1 MSHSHAQALAHI
13 THRGATWLRGRQS
26 QLYQPKL
33 KMSYPES
40 PEPRFHSSNG
50 KDTGDDPDRHQCS
63 GWGPSEDQQALG
75 QSVQAGRGVPSSWRQ
90 HQGRV
95 CSDGSSE
102 QSHQVP
108 LGLPQGHCS
117 GVTPA
122 PGRMVKPQATGSGTL
137 DLGLTVL
144 PTQDELPAAGRLIV
158 GVVRRPQ
165 LYLPQPWEAQTRP

>member
-1 MSHSHAQALAHI
+1 MTLTDTSAVAGGLQRISKHLASPS
-13 THRGATWLRGRQS
+13 RQ
-26 QLYQPKL
+26 
-33 KMSYPES
+33 
-40 PEPRFHSSNG
+40 G
-50 KDTGDDPDRHQCS
+50 G
-63 GWGPSEDQQALG
+63 
-75 QSVQAGRGVPSSWRQ
+75 GVPSSRRQ

-95 CSDGSSE
+95 CSDGSLE

-122 PGRMVKPQATGSGTL
+122 PGRMVKPQAMGSGTL

-158 GVVRRPQ
+158 GVVRRPR